1 MDLEDKAKV
10 ARRAKGIGVSA
21 LCLSWVLNDGLLSLT
36 KIALVSLSGS
46 GRPPGGPRLF
56 PGDGWWVSL
65 IIAVFVGFVS
75 YSAAEDDLTPNSF
88 RSEGGV
94 NWWGSFWRPILVG
107 VAVYHV
113 VWVFQYFF
121 GWNF

>member
-1 MDLEDKAKV
+1 VDLEDKAKA

-113 VWVFQYFF
+113 AWVFQYFF